1 MKNPPEN
8 GLKRSRRIVVEVRV
22 VNGKKGS
29 NPRFEVAALGTRI
42 T

>member
-8 GLKRSRRIVVEVRV
+8 GLKRSRRIVAGAEV

-29 NPRFEVAALGTRI
+29 NL
-42 T
+42 